1 MALTSLIKVPQ
12 TNAACSA
19 AVIFLHGSGKLKT
32 SHLVHQYGHSTNCLN
47 LGLNI
52 VFLRLPKF
60 VCR

>member
-19 AVIFLHGSGKLKT
+19 AVIFLHGSGKLKI
-32 SHLVHQYGHSTNCLN
+32 SHYQCVNSTNCLN

-52 VFLRLPKF
+52 VFLRLSKF